1 MEWSNRGRTFYVNRY
16 IFARKYAPKTIF
28 TFLPQVILILIIAVR
43 VISDVGNLS
52 SKFERCTV
60 FRFRVNGQTDETN
73 RLTVGI

>member
-43 VISDVGNLS
+43 VISDVATSRLS
-52 SKFERCTV
+52 LNVVRFSVFELTDR
-60 FRFRVNGQTDETN
+60 QTRRTD
-73 RLTVGI
+73 